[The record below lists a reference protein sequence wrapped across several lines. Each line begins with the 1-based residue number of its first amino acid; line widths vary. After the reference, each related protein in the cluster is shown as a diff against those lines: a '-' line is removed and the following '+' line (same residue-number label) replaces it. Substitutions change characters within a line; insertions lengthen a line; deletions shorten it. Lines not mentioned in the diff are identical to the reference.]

1 MSVARILP
9 ISAEHPEPERL
20 AEAAAILRG
29 GGLVAFPTETV
40 YGLGANALDRR
51 AVARIYS
58 VKGRPAF
65 NPVIAHVASVEQ
77 ARALAATWPPLA
89 DRLAEAFWPGP
100 LTLVVPKAA
109 MVPDIVTAGAETIAI
124 RVPAHPVALALIRA
138 AGVPLAAPSANRS
151 TEVSPTTAEHVAK
164 GLGGRVDLILDA
176 GPTHVG
182 IESTV
187 VDLTGPRPRI
197 LRPGPIGPAAIEAVI
212 GPLGDDDEAPARD
225 EPRKSPGMMNRH
237 YAPQARIML
246 FQPDRRDDVVED
258 LRRAMVSGVTVGAM
272 LLGDELPG
280 HHVLQM
286 PDDPAAYARA
296 LYAALHQL
304 DDLGCGLVAI
314 EMVPDTIL
322 WGGVRDRLTRAGT
335 RADQGP
341 TG

>member
-40 YGLGANALDRR
+40 YGLGANALNRR

-77 ARALAATWPPLA
+77 ARALAATWPGHA
-89 DRLAEAFWPGP
+89 DRLAAVFWPGP

-109 MVPDIVTAGAETIAI
+109 IVPDIVTAGAETIAI
-124 RVPAHPVALALIRA
+124 RVPAHPVALALIHE

-151 TEVSPTTAEHVAK
+151 TAVSPTTAEHVAK

-176 GPTHVG
+176 GPTAVG

-187 VDLTGPRPRI
+187 LDLTGPRPRI
-197 LRPGPIGPAAIEAVI
+197 LRPGPIGPAALEAVI
-212 GPLGDDDEAPARD
+212 GPLGADDDAPARGA
-225 EPRKSPGMMNRH
+225 PRKSPGMMHRH

-246 FQPDRRDDVVED
+246 FDPDRREGVAEE
-258 LRRAMVSGVTVGAM
+258 LQRAMVGGVTVGAM
-272 LLGDELPG
+272 LVGDDLPG

-322 WGGVRDRLTRAGT
+322 WGGVRDRLTRAATPAG
-335 RADQGP
+335 
-341 TG
+341 

>member
-9 ISAEHPEPERL
+9 ISAEHPESGPL

-65 NPVIAHVASVEQ
+65 NPVIAHVASVDQ
-77 ARALAATWPPLA
+77 ARALAASWPPLA
-89 DRLAEAFWPGP
+89 DRLAEVFWPGP

-109 MVPDIVTAGAETIAI
+109 VVPDIVTAGAETIAI
-124 RVPAHPVALALIRA
+124 RVPAHPVALALIRE

-151 TEVSPTTAEHVAK
+151 TAVSPTTAEHVAK
-164 GLGGRVDLILDA
+164 ALGGRVDLILDA
-176 GPTHVG
+176 GPTAVG

-187 VDLTGPRPRI
+187 VDLTGPQPRI
-197 LRPGPIGPAAIEAVI
+197 LRPGPIGSAALEAVL
-212 GPLGDDDEAPARD
+212 GPLGDETDVPARD
-225 EPRKSPGMMNRH
+225 APRKSPGMMNRH
-237 YAPQARIML
+237 YAPRAQIIL
-246 FQPDRRDDVVED
+246 FQSDRRDGVAEE
-258 LRRAMVSGVTVGAM
+258 LRRAMISGVTVGAM

-280 HHVLQM
+280 HHVLRM

-314 EMVPDTIL
+314 EMVPDSIL

-335 RADQGP
+335 RAD
-341 TG
+341 

>member
-77 ARALAATWPPLA
+77 AQALSATWPPLA

-100 LTLVVPKAA
+100 LTLVVRKAA
-109 MVPDIVTAGAETIAI
+109 MVPDIVTAGAETLAI
-124 RVPAHPVALALIRA
+124 RVPAHPVALALIRE

-151 TEVSPTTAEHVAK
+151 TAVSPTTAEHVAK

-176 GPTHVG
+176 GPTAVG

-187 VDLTGPRPRI
+187 LDLTGPRPRI
-197 LRPGPIGPAAIEAVI
+197 LRPGPIGAAALEAVT
-212 GPLGDDDEAPARD
+212 GPLGEDEDAPARD
-225 EPRKSPGMMNRH
+225 EPLKSPGMMNRH
-237 YAPQARIML
+237 YAPQAKIML
-246 FQPDRRDDVVED
+246 FQSDRRDGTGEA
-258 LRRAMVSGVTVGAM
+258 LHRAMISGVTVGAM
-272 LLGDELPG
+272 VLGDELPG
-280 HHVLQM
+280 HHVLRM

-322 WGGVRDRLTRAGT
+322 WSGVRDRLTRAGT
-335 RADQGP
+335 PAD
-341 TG
+341 

>member
-20 AEAAAILRG
+20 VEAAAILRG

-58 VKGRPAF
+58 IKGRPAF

-77 ARALAATWPPLA
+77 ARMLAATWPRLA
-89 DRLAEAFWPGP
+89 DQLAEAFWPGP

-109 MVPDIVTAGAETIAI
+109 IVPDIVTAGAETIAI
-124 RVPAHPVALALIRA
+124 RVPAHPVALALIRE

-151 TEVSPTTAEHVAK
+151 TAVSPTTAEHVAK

-176 GPTHVG
+176 GPTAVG

-187 VDLTGPRPRI
+187 LDLTGPRPRI
-197 LRPGPIGPAAIEAVI
+197 LRPGPIGPAALEAVI
-212 GPLGDDDEAPARD
+212 GPLGTDDDAPAHG

-237 YAPQARIML
+237 YAPHARIML
-246 FQPDRRDDVVED
+246 FQPDRRDGVAEE
-258 LRRAMVSGVTVGAM
+258 LHRAMVSGVTVGAM

-286 PDDPAAYARA
+286 PEEPAAYARA

-304 DDLGCGLVAI
+304 DDLDCGLVAI

-322 WGGVRDRLTRAGT
+322 WGGVRDRLTRAATPAG
-335 RADQGP
+335 
-341 TG
+341 

>member
-1 MSVARILP
+1 MTVARILP
-9 ISAEHPEPERL
+9 ISPEHPEPAPL

-40 YGLGANALDRR
+40 YGLGANALDGR

-77 ARALAATWPPLA
+77 ARSLASAWPPLA

-109 MVPDIVTAGAETIAI
+109 RVPDIVTAGAETIAV
-124 RVPAHPVALALIRA
+124 RVPAHPVALALIRE

-151 TEVSPTTAEHVAK
+151 TAVSPTTAEHVAK

-176 GPTHVG
+176 GPTAVG

-187 VDLTGPRPRI
+187 VDLTGPHPRI
-197 LRPGPIGPAAIEAVI
+197 LRPGPIGQQQIEAVI
-212 GPLGDDDEAPARD
+212 GRLSEATASPDLGGPLKA
-225 EPRKSPGMMNRH
+225 PGMMDRH
-237 YAPQARIML
+237 YAPQARILL
-246 FQPDRRDDVVED
+246 FQADRREGVVED
-258 LRRAMVSGVTVGAM
+258 IQRAMVSGVTVGAM
-272 LLGDELPG
+272 LLGDDLPG
-280 HHVLQM
+280 HHLLRM
-286 PDDPAAYARA
+286 PEDPAAYARA

-304 DDLGCGLVAI
+304 DDLGCGLVVI

-322 WGGVRDRLTRAGT
+322 WGGIRDRLTRAATPAG
-335 RADQGP
+335 
-341 TG
+341 

>member
-9 ISAEHPEPERL
+9 ISADHPEPERL

-77 ARALAATWPPLA
+77 ARALAAAWPPLA
-89 DRLAEAFWPGP
+89 DQLAAAFWPGP
-100 LTLVVPKAA
+100 LTLVVRKAA
-109 MVPDIVTAGAETIAI
+109 TVPDIVTAGAETIAI

-176 GPTHVG
+176 GPTAVG

-187 VDLTGPRPRI
+187 LDLTGPRPRI
-197 LRPGPIGPAAIEAVI
+197 LRPGPIGAAAIEAVI
-212 GPLGDDDEAPARD
+212 GPLGAAEDAPARD
-225 EPRKSPGMMNRH
+225 APRKSPGMMARH

-246 FQPDRRDDVVED
+246 FRSDQRDGVAEE
-258 LRRAMVSGVTVGAM
+258 LRRAMISGVTVGAM

-280 HHVLQM
+280 HHVLRM

-335 RADQGP
+335 PAD
-341 TG
+341 

>member
-58 VKGRPAF
+58 IKGRPAF

-77 ARALAATWPPLA
+77 ARTLAATWPRLA
-89 DRLAEAFWPGP
+89 DQLAAAFWPGP

-109 MVPDIVTAGAETIAI
+109 IVPDIVTAGAETIAI
-124 RVPAHPVALALIRA
+124 RVPAHPVALALIRE

-151 TEVSPTTAEHVAK
+151 TAVSPTTAEHVAK

-176 GPTHVG
+176 GPTTVG

-187 VDLTGPRPRI
+187 LDLTGPRPRI
-197 LRPGPIGPAAIEAVI
+197 LRPGPIGPAALQAVI
-212 GPLGDDDEAPARD
+212 GPLGTEEEAPARD

-237 YAPQARIML
+237 YAPQARILL
-246 FQPDRRDDVVED
+246 FQPDRREGVAED
-258 LRRAMVSGVTVGAM
+258 LQRAMVSGVTVGAM

-280 HHVLQM
+280 HHVLEM

-322 WGGVRDRLTRAGT
+322 WGGVRDRLTRAATPAG
-335 RADQGP
+335 
-341 TG
+341 

>member
-65 NPVIAHVASVEQ
+65 NPVIAHVASIEQ
-77 ARALAATWPPLA
+77 ARALAATWPSIA
-89 DRLAEAFWPGP
+89 DRLAEVFWPGP

-124 RVPAHPVALALIRA
+124 RVPAHPVALALIRE

-151 TEVSPTTAEHVAK
+151 SAVSPTTAEHVAK

-176 GPTHVG
+176 GPTAVG

-212 GPLGDDDEAPARD
+212 GPLGDDDDAPARD
-225 EPRKSPGMMNRH
+225 ALRKSPGMMNRH

-246 FQPDRRDDVVED
+246 FQSDRRDNVAEE
-258 LRRAMVSGVTVGAM
+258 LGRAMISGVTVGAM

-280 HHVLQM
+280 HHVLRM

-314 EMVPDTIL
+314 EWVPDTIL

-335 RADQGP
+335 RAD
-341 TG
+341 

>member
-9 ISAEHPEPERL
+9 ISADHPEPERL

-77 ARALAATWPPLA
+77 ARALAAAWPPLA
-89 DRLAEAFWPGP
+89 DQLAAAFWPGP
-100 LTLVVPKAA
+100 LTLVVRKAA
-109 MVPDIVTAGAETIAI
+109 TVPDIVTAGAETIAI

-176 GPTHVG
+176 GPTAVG

-187 VDLTGPRPRI
+187 LDLTGPRPRI
-197 LRPGPIGPAAIEAVI
+197 LRPGPIGAAAIEAVT
-212 GPLGDDDEAPARD
+212 GPLGDADAAPAPD

-237 YAPQARIML
+237 YAPQAKIML
-246 FQPDRRDDVVED
+246 FQSDGREGATEE
-258 LRRAMVSGVTVGAM
+258 LRRAMISGVTVGAM

-280 HHVLQM
+280 HHVLRM

-335 RADQGP
+335 PAD
-341 TG
+341 

>member
-1 MSVARILP
+1 MSVARILT
-9 ISAEHPEPERL
+9 ISAEHPEPGPL

-58 VKGRPAF
+58 AKGRPAF
-65 NPVIAHVASVEQ
+65 NPVIAHVASAEQ
-77 ARALAATWPPLA
+77 ARSLAATWPPLA

-100 LTLVVPKAA
+100 LTIVLPKAPV
-109 MVPDIVTAGAETIAI
+109 VPDIVTAGAETIAI
-124 RVPAHPVALALIRA
+124 RVPAHPVALALIRE

-151 TEVSPTTAEHVAK
+151 TSVSPTTAEHVAK
-164 GLGGRVDLILDA
+164 GLGTRVDLILDA

-197 LRPGPIGPAAIEAVI
+197 LRPGPIGQGAIEAVT
-212 GPLGDDDEAPARD
+212 GPLDDTREAPAQD
-225 EPRKSPGMMNRH
+225 EPRKSPGLMNRH
-237 YAPQARIML
+237 YAPHARILL
-246 FQPDRRDDVVED
+246 FQPDRSQAVAED
-258 LRRAMVSGVTVGAM
+258 LQGAMISGVTVGVM
-272 LLGDELPG
+272 LLGSELPG

-304 DDLGCGLVAI
+304 DDLGCGLVAV
-314 EMVPDTIL
+314 EMVPDSIL
-322 WGGVRDRLTRAGT
+322 WGGVRDRLTRAAT
-335 RADQGP
+335 PAE
-341 TG
+341 

>member
-9 ISAEHPEPERL
+9 ISAEHPEPARL

-58 VKGRPAF
+58 VKGRPAY

-77 ARALAATWPPLA
+77 ARALAAAWPPLA

-100 LTLVVPKAA
+100 LTLVVRKAA

-124 RVPAHPVALALIRA
+124 RVPAHPVALALIRE

-176 GPTHVG
+176 GPTAVG

-187 VDLTGPRPRI
+187 LDLTGPRPRI
-197 LRPGPIGPAAIEAVI
+197 LRPGPIGRAAIEAVT
-212 GPLGDDDEAPARD
+212 GPLSDAEDAPARD
-225 EPRKSPGMMNRH
+225 EPRKSPGLMNRH
-237 YAPQARIML
+237 YAPQAKILL
-246 FQPDRRDDVVED
+246 FQPDRREGVAED
-258 LRRAMVSGVTVGAM
+258 LRRAMISGVTVGAM

-280 HHVLQM
+280 HHVLRM
-286 PDDPAAYARA
+286 PDEPAAYARA

-335 RADQGP
+335 PADQGA

>member
-9 ISAEHPEPERL
+9 ISAEHPEPARL

-40 YGLGANALDRR
+40 YGLGANALDPR

-100 LTLVVPKAA
+100 LTLVVSKAA

-124 RVPAHPVALALIRA
+124 RVPAHPVALALIRE

-176 GPTHVG
+176 GPTAVG

-187 VDLTGPRPRI
+187 LDLTGPRPRI
-197 LRPGPIGPAAIEAVI
+197 LRPGPIGRAAIEAVT
-212 GPLGDDDEAPARD
+212 GPLGDADDAPARD

-237 YAPQARIML
+237 YAPRAKIML
-246 FQPDRRDDVVED
+246 FQPDRRDDATEE
-258 LRRAMVSGVTVGAM
+258 LRRAMISGVTVGAM
-272 LLGDELPG
+272 ILGGELPG
-280 HHVLQM
+280 PHVLRM

-335 RADQGP
+335 PADQGA